1 MRLPALSFA
10 LPLALSTFRL
20 PTFSSALPSLIPK
33 PPIPPVPIVIWHGLG
48 DRFDA
53 PGLLELKADLESR
66 EGLEGVFVHIIKIG
80 DDGASDQRSTFF
92 GDANKQVAL
101 ACEQLSALSELM
113 DPLLNPS
120 GHFDALGFSQG
131 GQLLRG
137 VIERCGGGKKGL
149 KVRNLITVGSQH
161 MGISSLPPCP
171 PGSSPFSACHLMHL
185 SLIREGV
192 YSPWA
197 QHNILPAQYFRD
209 EARIDD
215 YLRVNRFLKD
225 INNEREGDEEVGPV
239 PGAEGAWVWEEGEE
253 ENKSRNQTYKHN
265 FSQLNKLVL
274 LRFSDDITVV
284 PPHTS
289 HFTLPSPSARNCPS
303 PPGPSS
309 PPCYLTPVPFDHLPL
324 YREDYIGL
332 RLLDERG
339 AVVKGVCRGAHMQID
354 ETCWEGVVRWFG
366 QRGEKGPAGGGVYG
380 GEEGGEERSKGE
392 EFVIQ
397 A

>member
-1 MRLPALSFA
+1 MRLPAFSLT

-20 PTFSSALPSLIPK
+20 ATFSSALPSLISK
-33 PPIPPVPIVIWHGLG
+33 PPVPPVPIVIWHGLG

-66 EGLEGVFVHIIKIG
+66 EGLEGVFVHIVKIG

-101 ACEQLSALSELM
+101 ACEQLSALPELM

-137 VIERCGGGKKGL
+137 VVERCGGGKKGL

-185 SLIREGV
+185 SLVREGV
-192 YSPWA
+192 YSSWA

-239 PGAEGAWVWEEGEE
+239 PGTDGAWIWEEGEE
-253 ENKSRNQTYKHN
+253 KNKPRNQTYKDN

-289 HFTLPSPSARNCPS
+289 HFTLPSPSAHNCPS
-303 PPGPSS
+303 PPDPSS
-309 PPCYLTPVPFDHLPL
+309 PPCYLTPVPFAHLPL

-332 RLLDERG
+332 RVLDERG

-366 QRGEKGPAGGGVYG
+366 KRGEKGPAGGGVYG
-380 GEEGGEERSKGE
+380 GKEGDEEGSEGE

-397 A
+397 V